1 MHVPFSAGT
10 DLLTRAYPDLSP
22 QLKTCAAYLLEHPSE
37 VATLSMRQV
46 AARARVPPST
56 MTRLAK
62 SLNLGTYNNFRALYR
77 DSINENY
84 SARAGQLQAA
94 ETSLDH
100 TLDAFRQATLSNL
113 NTLFDHIDRTA
124 LDRAIQALT
133 AARHVLVIGMH
144 ASYSFANYLH
154 YVAAMG
160 FHNWH
165 LVDRRNGEYSYL
177 VETLAPADVVV
188 AIALKPC
195 ATDTVRIARRARNS
209 GARVVGI
216 TDRRTSPLAA
226 CSDDVPPLQA
236 HFWIGKDWCWPVW
249 SWRKAA
255 ARWSTISTISSAF
268 AVKWA
273 SIGRSE

>member
-1 MHVPFSAGT
+1 MNVPFSAGT

-62 SLNLGTYNNFRALYR
+62 SLNLGTYNDFRALYR

-94 ETSLDH
+94 KTSLDH
-100 TLDAFRQATLSNL
+100 TLDAFRQAALSNL
-113 NTLFDHIDRTA
+113 KTLFDHIDRTA
-124 LDRAIQALT
+124 LDRAIQAVT
-133 AARHVLVIGMH
+133 SARHVLVIGMH

-160 FHNWH
+160 FTI
-165 LVDRRNGEYSYL
+165 G
-177 VETLAPADVVV
+177 TLW
-188 AIALKPC
+188 
-195 ATDTVRIARRARNS
+195 T
-209 GARVVGI
+209 GAMAS
-216 TDRRTSPLAA
+216 SPT
-226 CSDDVPPLQA
+226 
-236 HFWIGKDWCWPVW
+236 W
-249 SWRKAA
+249 
-255 ARWSTISTISSAF
+255 
-268 AVKWA
+268 
-273 SIGRSE
+273 